1 MDSILATLAS
11 NIARSTLSIGACSEL
26 LVSWLPGSRS
36 PTLRGGIIK
45 EVEFLGEIDND
56 NTEVIDNLAVNI
68 GVEAEKDKETSKEV
82 GDRLID
88 GVIDED
94 GKREHTEKN
103 IESSITVL
111 SEIQNLPRSA
121 DKENIN
127 PIIGEMNVTKWLR
140 VARSK
145 GGKAVNDSLN
155 ISMGKRK
162 NLSEEEGEMGG
173 NNSQSH
179 KKSRTVVM
187 EGKKFPV
194 KNLMLCV
201 GDGRR
206 IDIWNDPWV
215 PGLFPYRAI
224 PSDNNVNYPR
234 YVNELMTDRSEW
246 REEMLG
252 EVFSEEM
259 CRNIRSI
266 HLSHEQQRDEWT
278 WIGDPKGIFSVKA
291 CYKDAMKERWEGKIP
306 RLDDVWRRVEA
317 AWDELQ
323 NQLEDVTDDVDTRRV
338 NRWTRPPDGV
348 CKINTDAGKR
358 TDGRGV
364 IAGLIRDSN
373 GVCIAAFSK
382 QAAGI
387 MHPMQSEAEAMI
399 EGMKMA
405 VRIGVKNVIVEGRP
419 SDGQLIVDFIENRDE
434 ACCGG
439 VTANGELTCGNV
451 INKDKV
457 KVCAN
462 PNKYLWFDAIHP
474 TDAANRH
481 YSDHLWEN
489 HKYANPHNLQDL
501 FANEILNIVKPP
513 KEEGTN
519 GNIHPY
525 PKAGSFGVGH

>member
-1 MDSILATLAS
+1 MIMDWFFHSTCSILGLCRVSSYRPFLAADCVRACHRVSIPVTEGTLGDDRGSAS
-11 NIARSTLSIGACSEL
+11 Q
-26 LVSWLPGSRS
+26 
-36 PTLRGGIIK
+36 RGRIR
-45 EVEFLGEIDND
+45 EIDND

-94 GKREHTEKN
+94 GKGEHTEKN

-187 EGKKFPV
+187 EGKKLLV

-224 PSDNNVNYPR
+224 PSDNNVNYRR

-246 REEMLG
+246 REEMLC
-252 EVFSEEM
+252 EVFSEET

-291 CYKDAMKERWEGKIP
+291 CYKDAMKERWEGMNLISESQCYVDDRFWKKLWKLPWSVQLLLGYGNPLDLIFTAGYIIIP
-306 RLDDVWRRVEA
+306 FW
-317 AWDELQ
+317 
-323 NQLEDVTDDVDTRRV
+323 
-338 NRWTRPPDGV
+338 
-348 CKINTDAGKR
+348 
-358 TDGRGV
+358 
-364 IAGLIRDSN
+364 N
-373 GVCIAAFSK
+373 GWQF
-382 QAAGI
+382 
-387 MHPMQSEAEAMI
+387 
-399 EGMKMA
+399 
-405 VRIGVKNVIVEGRP
+405 
-419 SDGQLIVDFIENRDE
+419 
-434 ACCGG
+434 
-439 VTANGELTCGNV
+439 
-451 INKDKV
+451 
-457 KVCAN
+457 
-462 PNKYLWFDAIHP
+462 
-474 TDAANRH
+474 
-481 YSDHLWEN
+481 
-489 HKYANPHNLQDL
+489 
-501 FANEILNIVKPP
+501 
-513 KEEGTN
+513 
-519 GNIHPY
+519 
-525 PKAGSFGVGH
+525 